1 MKATVEFDL
10 YEDQQAFE
18 DFINSR
24 NNSDNDEDVWD
35 KVWRP
40 NFKHGYGKEV
50 DDLIKKCGKTID
62 ANGEEVWH
70 GADLIEKLSEMYLEI
85 KNKKEPTKPRFNL
98 RQRINT
104 MTFLL
109 VIFTAFWVGYS
120 FSFIVETIKAFML

>member
-35 KVWRP
+35 KIWRP

-62 ANGEEVWH
+62 DNGEEVWH
-70 GADLIEKLSEMYLEI
+70 GADLIEKLSEMYLKI

-98 RQRINT
+98 KTKVNT
-104 MTFLL
+104 MAVVMIVLTS
-109 VIFTAFWVGYS
+109 FWFGYS
-120 FSFIVETIKAFML
+120 IRVIMDLIKAFML